1 MNSFEVAKLCAC
13 TPQNIRKKTKQ
24 AANANKAYI
33 KVKDMIFMFR
43 MVKNSTGKA
52 YEYIQLS
59 DEIQPAD
66 VHVLKDS
73 ESVLVQST
81 LCEKAISAAT
91 ESIGSL
97 NFMQNELSEVST
109 QALQSWKKEGK
120 NANSGNR
127 ENASCKAASG
137 TKPSYE
143 VRSRANASKRSGKD
157 DAKRGSINS
166 GGSSE
171 AVKIPAFCKEYEQKG
186 LCGQDSRSRSVWME
200 SERSLDG
207 HTIHNLYD
215 DNSASDNICLNEST
229 YKERIIDE
237 NQDGYTR
244 NSCVGEREDEQ
255 TRIYAGQYADGV
267 RSLCECY
274 GNRAGCEREIC
285 SSRDKALY
293 GLYIQ
298 AGKIEE
304 QSGKSEA
311 KAIECEAKRNIDE
324 TDKKNVVNICS
335 HSDTINNNMCVA
347 DSKGELWAPKV
358 RGVVWQTGR
367 MGGEIDNDDSDG
379 YASSNND
386 SGNHAVV
393 YDAGGIGKDTASRL
407 KFLESK
413 KGIEALQKEEILK
426 LYARAK
432 AKGRKTAAFIEYVNS
447 NKAYSIKVTENKLFA
462 WQRAYQSEGFEGLI
476 DKRTSHKECQIEA
489 NGLTDKAIELILA
502 SNKRIDAGSIWEK
515 LNEHLAVRDALD
527 VNLLAAT
534 YARGKT
540 PISMSSVY
548 RFISK
553 WKNDNKLADIVRRHG
568 VEKARGMLMPG
579 IGDMSWNVDSINQ
592 IVEIDATK
600 LDMICINSE
609 LARLLGV
616 SKEEAKKIQQRFQ
629 IISIIDIYSHV
640 RVYEVC
646 ESENSLAVARCVAK
660 YILRYGKPRVI
671 RGDNGKAFL
680 SNAVQEAVKN
690 LGIEYHAVIPYAGWK
705 KPFVE
710 RSFGVFQSRFTAALA
725 GYIGRCVSERIGL
738 EGLYGKADKR
748 AKKGEKTRLENLM
761 QLDDLVRLLDEYNEG
776 TINNTAFGKDKTLPR
791 ELYDEKVSEAVYM
804 HEYEVMSLIGGIKTS
819 KGGNKKGI
827 KYLGNTFVFSNLFKY
842 KEIYYSI
849 NLNNISQL
857 FVFNKDREF
866 LGIAT
871 STDAAPVTAEQAK
884 AEQKIFE
891 KELRKEQ
898 KRVDEARIS
907 VSKEKQLVIGIA
919 NRHLPHAKRP
929 EPKAANNEAG
939 ENIKIQAKKAA
950 NLTRNGVIS
959 DERIASLDKPKQ
971 EKKEGGYVERMMQK
985 RA

>member
-1 MNSFEVAKLCAC
+1 MWVNS
-13 TPQNIRKKTKQ
+13 KQ
-24 AANANKAYI
+24 AAEILGVNNKSVEKAAFRAKKANKKICSIRYQNLY
-33 KVKDMIFMFR
+33 F
-43 MVKNSTGKA
+43 
-52 YEYIQLS
+52 EYINGRGGASGKILQIWIDDEIINRS
-59 DEIQPAD
+59 KSNISEKEGFNGEIEEFRREIQPAD
-66 VHVLKDS
+66 AYALKDS
-73 ESVLVQST
+73 ESV
-81 LCEKAISAAT
+81 KAISAAT

-97 NFMQNELSEVST
+97 NFI
-109 QALQSWKKEGK
+109 KKEGK
-120 NANSGNR
+120 NANSGDR
-127 ENASCKAASG
+127 EDSSCKVASG
-137 TKPSYE
+137 TKP
-143 VRSRANASKRSGKD
+143 SKRSGKD
-157 DAKRGSINS
+157 DARRGSINS
-166 GGSSE
+166 GESSE
-171 AVKIPAFCKEYEQKG
+171 AVEISTFCKEYDPEG
-186 LCGQDSRSRSVWME
+186 ICGQDNGSRSVWLE

-207 HTIHNLYD
+207 YAIYNLHECNSDSD
-215 DNSASDNICLNEST
+215 DICLNEST
-229 YKERIIDE
+229 HKERIIDE
-237 NQDGYTR
+237 NKDGYKR
-244 NSCVGEREDEQ
+244 KSCVCEREDEQ

-274 GNRAGCEREIC
+274 GNRTGCEREIC
-285 SSRDKALY
+285 SRRDKALHR
-293 GLYIQ
+293 LYIQ
-298 AGKIEE
+298 AEKSEE

-311 KAIECEAKRNIDE
+311 KRSIDE
-324 TDKKNVVNICS
+324 TDKANGVDICS
-335 HSDTINNNMCVA
+335 HSDTLNDSVCA
-347 DSKGELWAPKV
+347 THSKGELWVPKA

-379 YASSNND
+379 YVSSGND
-386 SGNHAVV
+386 SSNHAVV

-489 NGLTDKAIELILA
+489 KGLTDKAIELILA

-553 WKNDNKLADIVRRHG
+553 WKNDNKLADIVRRYG

-710 RSFGVFQSRFTAALA
+710 RSFGVLQSRFTAALA

-819 KGGNKKGI
+819 KGGNKKRHSI
-827 KYLGNTFVFSNLFKY
+827 SWKHLCILKFVQ
-842 KEIYYSI
+842 I
-849 NLNNISQL
+849 
-857 FVFNKDREF
+857 
-866 LGIAT
+866 
-871 STDAAPVTAEQAK
+871 
-884 AEQKIFE
+884 
-891 KELRKEQ
+891 
-898 KRVDEARIS
+898 
-907 VSKEKQLVIGIA
+907 
-919 NRHLPHAKRP
+919 
-929 EPKAANNEAG
+929 
-939 ENIKIQAKKAA
+939 
-950 NLTRNGVIS
+950 
-959 DERIASLDKPKQ
+959 
-971 EKKEGGYVERMMQK
+971 
-985 RA
+985 

>member
-66 VHVLKDS
+66 VHALKDS
-73 ESVLVQST
+73 ESV
-81 LCEKAISAAT
+81 KAISAAT

-97 NFMQNELSEVST
+97 NFMQ
-109 QALQSWKKEGK
+109 KESK
-120 NANSGNR
+120 NANSRDR
-127 ENASCKAASG
+127 ENASCKVASG
-137 TKPSYE
+137 TKPS
-143 VRSRANASKRSGKD
+143 KRSGAD

-171 AVKIPAFCKEYEQKG
+171 AVKIPAFCKEYEQKR
-186 LCGQDSRSRSVWME
+186 LCGQDSRSRGVWME

-215 DNSASDNICLNEST
+215 DNSASGNLLLNEAK
-229 YKERIIDE
+229 YK
-237 NQDGYTR
+237 
-244 NSCVGEREDEQ
+244 GE
-255 TRIYAGQYADGV
+255 
-267 RSLCECY
+267 
-274 GNRAGCEREIC
+274 
-285 SSRDKALY
+285 
-293 GLYIQ
+293 
-298 AGKIEE
+298 
-304 QSGKSEA
+304 
-311 KAIECEAKRNIDE
+311 NIDE
-324 TDKKNVVNICS
+324 TDKENMFFYANTDNFDGVVCP
-335 HSDTINNNMCVA
+335 V
-347 DSKGELWAPKV
+347 DSKG
-358 RGVVWQTGR
+358 RVWNAKIQRLDEQTGR
-367 MGGEIDNDDSDG
+367 MGGEIDNDDSNG
-379 YASSNND
+379 YVSSGND
-386 SGNHAVV
+386 SVNHAVV

-579 IGDMSWNVDSINQ
+579 IGNMSWNVDSINQ

-710 RSFGVFQSRFTAALA
+710 RSFGVLQSRFTAALA

-866 LGIAT
+866 LGVAT
-871 STDAAPVTAEQAK
+871 STEAAPVTAEQAK

-959 DERIASLDKPKQ
+959 DERIASSSYDKPKQ